1 MLYSD
6 LSGVYV
12 ICLHM
17 SMVFICWLV
26 VSNMNFIFHFIYGMS
41 SFPLTNIF
49 QDCYYTTNQLWFL
62 WIFRQ
67 RSPGPV
73 RSPCPP
79 CATQQSHAAAQPP
92 KQPRNQQKEPS
103 SHQSKQ
109 QQQPQEK
116 PSSSRSNQPAPSTLL
131 STFLA
136 RPGAANIC
144 NLEPGAA
151 PGAAGPIVLR
161 LRHRPK
167 HWQ

>member
-67 RSPGPV
+67 RSPAPV

-92 KQPRNQQKEPS
+92 KQPRNQQKP
-103 SHQSKQ
+103 
-109 QQQPQEK
+109 
-116 PSSSRSNQPAPSTLL
+116 SSRSSPRRSPAAAEATNQHLQRYCLHSLLGPGLPTFAIWSPAP
-131 STFLA
+131 
-136 RPGAANIC
+136 P
-144 NLEPGAA
+144 

-167 HWQ
+167 H

>member
-1 MLYSD
+1 MVMLYSD

-131 STFLA
+131 STFLP

-151 PGAAGPIVLR
+151 PRSSGAYSLTA
-161 LRHRPK
+161 K
-167 HWQ
+167 ASA